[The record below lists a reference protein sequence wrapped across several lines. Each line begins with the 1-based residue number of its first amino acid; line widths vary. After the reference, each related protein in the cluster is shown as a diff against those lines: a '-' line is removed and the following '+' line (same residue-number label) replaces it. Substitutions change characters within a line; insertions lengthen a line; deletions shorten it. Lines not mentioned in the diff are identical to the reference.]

1 MKSSNIMKRIGL
13 SLSVFVLTCGQIIAQ
28 GAPPPPP
35 PPPGGETTDHCGEGA
50 SSIGGNTEC
59 PANIDFIVPLLL
71 MAAVVFIVFYV
82 YKTNK
87 RTKIV

>member
-13 SLSVFVLTCGQIIAQ
+13 SLSVFVLACGQIIAQ
-28 GAPPPPP
+28 GPPPPPP
-35 PPPGGETTDHCGEGA
+35 PPPGGEKTCGEGA
-50 SSIGGNTEC
+50 SSIVGNPDC

-71 MAAVVFIVFYV
+71 MVAVVFIVFYV

-87 RTKIV
+87 RTRIV